1 MLARFWSYM
10 SVNINTDDV
19 GILVIGYRGDATME
33 CLFTQ
38 PNVEIAID
46 YPNNPQ
52 ETVKAPDSDEG
63 P

>member
-1 MLARFWSYM
+1 M